1 MVMTRVIMTL
11 FLAGILWGKVQ
22 VVTSTTD
29 LKDIAE
35 TIGGDRVVL
44 TSIARGNQDPHY
56 VEILP
61 SYMMKVRKADLY
73 LQVGMEL
80 DLWSQRIIDGSRN
93 RKIRIVDCSRDIGAL
108 EVPTQKVD
116 ASMGDI
122 HRFGNPHYWLD
133 PANGKVIARTIAEA
147 LAAVDPAGQEEFEA
161 NLAVFE
167 LAVDQRLASWLE
179 AYAVLK
185 GQKIIFYH
193 NSWPYFAGRFG
204 LETVQFLEPKPGIQP
219 SPAHL
224 DRLLDIIESGGIEVL
239 GMESYFSDLA
249 PEFLAGKTELRVVK
263 LAQSVGALPGA
274 ESYLD
279 LFEHNLRALA
289 AAWGD

>member
-1 MVMTRVIMTL
+1 MRPIILTL
-11 FLAGILWGKVQ
+11 FLAGILWGKVE
-22 VVTSTTD
+22 VVTSTMD

-35 TIGGDRVVL
+35 IIGGDRVSVA
-44 TSIARGNQDPHY
+44 SIARGNQDPHY

-61 SYMMKVRKADLY
+61 SYMLKVRKADLY
-73 LQVGMEL
+73 LKVGMEL

-93 RKIRIVDCSRDIGAL
+93 RKIRIVDCSRNIAAL
-108 EVPTQKVD
+108 EIPTRKVD

-133 PANGKVIARTIAEA
+133 PANGKVIARTVTEA
-147 LAAVDPAGQEEFEA
+147 LTAVDPAGREEFEA
-161 NLAVFE
+161 NLAAFE
-167 LAVDQRLASWLE
+167 LAVDERLASWLE
-179 AYAVLK
+179 AYAMLK
-185 GQKIIFYH
+185 GKQIIFYH

-224 DRLLDIIESGGIEVL
+224 NRLLDIIETGNIKVL
-239 GMESYFSDLA
+239 GMESYFSDVA

-274 ESYLD
+274 DTYLD
-279 LFEHNLRALA
+279 LFEYNLQALT

>member
-1 MVMTRVIMTL
+1 MGRVI
-11 FLAGILWGKVQ
+11 LALLLTGILWGQVQ

-29 LKDIAE
+29 LKDISK
-35 TIGGDRVVL
+35 TIGGDRVVV

-93 RKIRIVDCSRDIGAL
+93 RKIRIVDCSRDIAAQ

-161 NLAVFE
+161 NLAAFE

-179 AYAVLK
+179 TYAVLK
-185 GQKIIFYH
+185 GKQIIFYH

-224 DRLLDIIESGGIEVL
+224 NRLLDIIETGGIEVL

-274 ESYLD
+274 ESYLG
-279 LFEHNLRALA
+279 LFEYNLQALA